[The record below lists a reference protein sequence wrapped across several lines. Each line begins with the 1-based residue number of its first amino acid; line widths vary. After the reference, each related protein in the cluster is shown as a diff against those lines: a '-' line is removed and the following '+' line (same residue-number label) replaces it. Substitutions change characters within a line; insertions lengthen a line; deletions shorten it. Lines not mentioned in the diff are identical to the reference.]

1 MTALLY
7 VLSGFLVGGMVGL
20 TGVGGGS
27 LMTPLL
33 ILLFGQT
40 PGVAVGTDLL
50 FAAATK
56 VVATGAFQAGRR
68 VEWGIVARM
77 LCGSVPATAG
87 VSVWLWRA
95 RRAGIDL
102 GSDITHILAVVL
114 LLTAITLLLPF
125 PQVIRDSALAERWCD
140 AVERHET
147 FWSVLLGAF
156 LGAIITLTSIGAGA
170 FGIFALSILYPRR
183 LTADRLVAT
192 DIAHALPVA
201 LLAGL
206 SHVLLGEVDFSTLKW
221 LLLGSIPG
229 VYLASRATMRLPPR
243 IVRGIVGILLGV
255 VSGRLLAA

>member
-1 MTALLY
+1 MTAFLY

-20 TGVGGGS
+20 SGVGGGS

-56 VVATGAFQAGRR
+56 VVATGTFQAGKR
-68 VEWGIVARM
+68 VEWRIVIRM
-77 LCGSVPATAG
+77 LCGSVPATLLM
-87 VSVWLWRA
+87 SVWLWHARA
-95 RRAGIDL
+95 AGIDL
-102 GSDITHILAVVL
+102 GADITRILAVVL
-114 LLTAITLLLPF
+114 LLTAITLLMPF
-125 PQVIRDSALAERWCD
+125 PQVIRDSALATRWCD

-147 FWSVLLGAF
+147 LWSVLLGVF

-183 LTADRLVAT
+183 LAADRLVAT

-201 LLAGL
+201 LLAGI
-206 SHVLLGEVDFSTLKW
+206 SHVMMGEVDFSTLKW

-243 IVRGIVGILLGV
+243 IVRGIIGILLGV

>member
-1 MTALLY
+1 MTAFLY

-20 TGVGGGS
+20 SGVGGGS

-56 VVATGAFQAGRR
+56 VVATGTFQAGKR
-68 VEWGIVARM
+68 VEWRIVVRM
-77 LCGSVPATAG
+77 LCGSIPASAAM
-87 VSVWLWRA
+87 SVWLWHARA
-95 RRAGIDL
+95 AGMDL
-102 GSDITHILAVVL
+102 GNDITRILAAVL
-114 LLTAITLLLPF
+114 LLTAIILLMPF
-125 PQVIRDSALAERWCD
+125 PQVIRDSAMAARWCK

-147 FWSVLLGAF
+147 RWSVLLGVF

-183 LTADRLVAT
+183 LAADRLVAT
-192 DIAHALPVA
+192 DIAHALPIA
-201 LLAGL
+201 TLAGI
-206 SHVLLGEVDFSTLKW
+206 SHVMLGEVDFATLKW
-221 LLLGSIPG
+221 LLLGSVPG

-243 IVRGIVGILLGV
+243 IVRGIIGVLLGL